1 MTMQDI
7 LTLAKAGYTAEQ
19 ISALAAEEQTQP
31 QEREQP
37 QEQEQKPKQKP
48 KQKQPKQK
56 PEQEQP
62 QEQEQEQKPKQK
74 PKQKQQPEQ
83 PDIIAE
89 LREIKTA
96 LLKGAF
102 IGAQQPA
109 AQDAEAA
116 LVAIINPPD
125 VLELLGEK

>member
-19 ISALAAEEQTQP
+19 ISALAAAEQPPEQ
-31 QEREQP
+31 EQP
-37 QEQEQKPKQKP
+37 QEQEQKPKQKQP

-62 QEQEQEQKPKQK
+62 QEQEQ
-74 PKQKQQPEQ
+74 EQ

-116 LVAIINPPD
+116 LAAIINPPD
-125 VLELLGEK
+125 VLELLGKK

>member
-19 ISALAAEEQTQP
+19 ISALAAAEQTQP
-31 QEREQP
+31 QEQGQP

-62 QEQEQEQKPKQK
+62 QEQEQEQ
-74 PKQKQQPEQ
+74 
-83 PDIIAE
+83 PDILAE
-89 LREIKTA
+89 LREIKSA
-96 LLKGAF
+96 ILKGAYM
-102 IGAQQPA
+102 GAQQPA

-116 LVAIINPPD
+116 LAAIINPPD
-125 VLELLGEK
+125 VLELLGKK

>member
-19 ISALAAEEQTQP
+19 ISALAAAEQTQP
-31 QEREQP
+31 QEQE
-37 QEQEQKPKQKP
+37 QEQEQKPKQKQP

-56 PEQEQP
+56 PEQEQEQP
-62 QEQEQEQKPKQK
+62 QEQQS
-74 PKQKQQPEQ
+74 
-83 PDIIAE
+83 DIMAE

-102 IGAQQPA
+102 MGAQQPA

-116 LVAIINPPD
+116 LAAIINPPD
-125 VLELLGEK
+125 VLELLGKK

>member
-7 LTLAKAGYTAEQ
+7 LTLAKAGYTAAQ
-19 ISALAAEEQTQP
+19 ISALAAAEQT
-31 QEREQP
+31 
-37 QEQEQKPKQKP
+37 
-48 KQKQPKQK
+48 
-56 PEQEQP
+56 QP

-74 PKQKQQPEQ
+74 PKQPKQKQKPEQEQPQEQEQDQ

-116 LVAIINPPD
+116 LAAIINPPD
-125 VLELLGEK
+125 VLELLGKK

>member
-7 LTLAKAGYTAEQ
+7 LTLAKAGYTAAQ
-19 ISALAAEEQTQP
+19 ISALAAAEQTPEQ
-31 QEREQP
+31 EQP
-37 QEQEQKPKQKP
+37 QEQEPKQKQP

-56 PEQEQP
+56 PEPEQP
-62 QEQEQEQKPKQK
+62 QEQEQ
-74 PKQKQQPEQ
+74 EQ

-89 LREIKTA
+89 LREIKAA

-102 IGAQQPA
+102 MGAQQPE

-116 LVAIINPPD
+116 LAAIINPPD
-125 VLELLGEK
+125 VLELLGKK

>member
-19 ISALAAEEQTQP
+19 ISALAAAEQTQP
-31 QEREQP
+31 QEQEQP
-37 QEQEQKPKQKP
+37 QEPEQKPKQKQP

-62 QEQEQEQKPKQK
+62 QEQ
-74 PKQKQQPEQ
+74 EQ

-102 IGAQQPA
+102 MGAQQPE

-116 LVAIINPPD
+116 LAAIINPPD
-125 VLELLGEK
+125 VLELLGKK

>member
-19 ISALAAEEQTQP
+19 ISALAAAEQTQP
-31 QEREQP
+31 QGQDQGQD
-37 QEQEQKPKQKP
+37 QEQKP

-56 PEQEQP
+56 QPKQEQP
-62 QEQEQEQKPKQK
+62 QEQEQEQ
-74 PKQKQQPEQ
+74 
-83 PDIIAE
+83 PDILAE

-116 LVAIINPPD
+116 LAAIINPPD
-125 VLELLGEK
+125 VLELLSKK

>member
-37 QEQEQKPKQKP
+37 QEQEQKPKQK
-48 KQKQPKQK
+48 QPKQK

-62 QEQEQEQKPKQK
+62 QEQEQEQ
-74 PKQKQQPEQ
+74 
-83 PDIIAE
+83 PDILAE

>member
-19 ISALAAEEQTQP
+19 ISALAAAEQTQP
-31 QEREQP
+31 QEQGQP

-48 KQKQPKQK
+48 KQPKQKQK

-62 QEQEQEQKPKQK
+62 QEQEQ
-74 PKQKQQPEQ
+74 Q
-83 PDIIAE
+83 PDILAE
-89 LREIKTA
+89 LREIKSA
-96 LLKGAF
+96 ILKGAYM
-102 IGAQQPA
+102 GAQQPA

-116 LVAIINPPD
+116 LAAIINPPD
-125 VLELLGEK
+125 VLELLGKK

>member
-19 ISALAAEEQTQP
+19 ISALAAAEQTQP
-31 QEREQP
+31 QEQEQP
-37 QEQEQKPKQKP
+37 QEQKP

-62 QEQEQEQKPKQK
+62 QEQEQEQ
-74 PKQKQQPEQ
+74 
-83 PDIIAE
+83 PDILAE
-89 LREIKTA
+89 LREIKSA
-96 LLKGAF
+96 ILKVAYM
-102 IGAQQPA
+102 GAQQPE

-116 LVAIINPPD
+116 LAAIINPPD
-125 VLELLGEK
+125 VLELLGKK

>member
-19 ISALAAEEQTQP
+19 ISALAAAEQTQP
-31 QEREQP
+31 QEPEQP
-37 QEQEQKPKQKP
+37 QEQEQKQPKP

-56 PEQEQP
+56 QKQEQEQP
-62 QEQEQEQKPKQK
+62 LEQEQEQ
-74 PKQKQQPEQ
+74 
-83 PDIIAE
+83 PDILAE

-96 LLKGAF
+96 ILKGAYM
-102 IGAQQPA
+102 GAQQPA

-116 LVAIINPPD
+116 LAAIINPPD
-125 VLELLGEK
+125 VLELLGKK

>member
-19 ISALAAEEQTQP
+19 ISALAAAEQTQP
-31 QEREQP
+31 QEQP
-37 QEQEQKPKQKP
+37 QEQEQKPKQKQP

-56 PEQEQP
+56 PEQTQP
-62 QEQEQEQKPKQK
+62 QEQEQEQ
-74 PKQKQQPEQ
+74 EQ
-83 PDIIAE
+83 PDILAE

-116 LVAIINPPD
+116 LAAIINPPD
-125 VLELLGEK
+125 VLELLGKK

>member
-19 ISALAAEEQTQP
+19 ISALAAAEQP
-31 QEREQP
+31 QE
-37 QEQEQKPKQKP
+37 QEQEQKPKQKQP

-62 QEQEQEQKPKQK
+62 QEQGQ
-74 PKQKQQPEQ
+74 EQ
-83 PDIIAE
+83 PDILAE
-89 LREIKTA
+89 LREIKSA
-96 LLKGAF
+96 ILKAAY

-116 LVAIINPPD
+116 LAAIINPPD
-125 VLELLGEK
+125 VLELLGKK